1 MDKKGLI
8 ISIIWAIIMGVGI
21 GVGYV
26 AKQITTGEF
35 YICLMMWLY
44 VTVWFIERNGDD
56 KWKK

>member
-1 MDKKGLI
+1 MDKRGLI
-8 ISIIWAIIMGVGI
+8 ISIIWAIIMGLGI
-21 GVGYV
+21 GVGYLS
-26 AKQITTGEF
+26 KQVSTGEF

>member
-1 MDKKGLI
+1 MDKKRLI
-8 ISIIWAIIMGVGI
+8 ISIIWAIVMGIGI

-44 VTVWFIERNGDD
+44 VTTWFIERSGDN
-56 KWKK
+56 K

>member
-8 ISIIWAIIMGVGI
+8 ISIIWAIMMGVGI
-21 GVGYV
+21 GVGYI
-26 AKQITTGEF
+26 AKQIAIGEF

-44 VTVWFIERNGDD
+44 VTVWLIERNGDD